1 MASVSASKLVLFV
14 ASLVVAATVAST
26 LTASV
31 MDLDEALEGS
41 GLAAADRIETDV
53 EIVSDPGSNAVYN
66 ESTGNVT
73 LLVKNTGEK
82 DLYAEASQ
90 VDVLIDGEFATVD
103 GFATPEADAD
113 AAWDTGEIV
122 RITVSRSL
130 DPGEHEITVHVDGA
144 EDSLTIYL

>member
-14 ASLVVAATVAST
+14 ASLIVAATVAST

-31 MDLDEALEGS
+31 MDLDEALQGS
-41 GLAAADRIETDV
+41 GVAAADRIETDV
-53 EIVSDPGSNAVYN
+53 EIVSDPGSDAVYDDA
-66 ESTGNVT
+66 TGTVT

-90 VDVLIDGEFATVD
+90 VDVLIDGEYVTVD
-103 GFATPEADAD
+103 AFATPEANAD
-113 AAWDTGEIV
+113 AAWDRGEIV

-130 DPGEHEITVHVDGA
+130 DPGEHVVTVHVDGDR
-144 EDSLTIYL
+144 DSLTIYV